1 MNLKSSINAGRAEIL
16 ERFSNLLENLFEQ
29 NTEIM
34 VAVVGGSSNEPEL
47 EILKKDFNLKKI
59 DYLGISDS
67 DIYFDLNLTYDLN
80 FEFFGKYDLVICSQ
94 VLEHVFRTQTAIFN
108 LTKLL
113 NKGGLLWI
121 ACPSSNHKHGSPDYY
136 SAGYSPEMLV
146 KLCED
151 NNLDVLE
158 SGDFGSERLYKMTHS
173 HLYWPTKLAHKN
185 PFLRDIERG
194 FLLFPLRFI
203 KRFMQNLQSVLWSP
217 KFLDGSMWS
226 TDTYI
231 LAKNKKKIRKR

>member
-1 MNLKSSINAGRAEIL
+1 M
-16 ERFSNLLENLFEQ
+16 
-29 NTEIM
+29 
-34 VAVVGGSSNEPEL
+34 
-47 EILKKDFNLKKI
+47 
-59 DYLGISDS
+59 
-67 DIYFDLNLTYDLN
+67 NLTYDLN

-94 VLEHVFRTQTAIFN
+94 VLEHVFRTQTAISN

-113 NKGGLLWI
+113 NSPGFLWI

-151 NNLDVLE
+151 NNLDVLQ
-158 SGDFGSERLYKMTHS
+158 SGDFGSERLYKMTHT
-173 HLYWPTKLAHKN
+173 HLYWPTKLSHKN

-194 FLLFPLRFI
+194 SLLFSLRFVR
-203 KRFMQNLQSVLWSP
+203 RFIQNAQSIFWSP

-226 TDTYI
+226 TESYV
-231 LAKNKKKIRKR
+231 LAKNIVKDKN